1 MSSADLD
8 ALSGDISAKLARS
21 VHDLVSAE
29 GWVQSE
35 AAMKEASTVATNRL
49 HRGLRWAMLY
59 QDNTKWVNKPD
70 DEFGN
75 VATWAQREL
84 GKEIDNVQLT
94 LVFWGVTLK
103 ASAMFLKCLQAIGV
117 KADVASVVSGMC
129 SSILRDSLI
138 ESRLAGNMHMNADS
152 QNPFAVLLRTTHPKH
167 VFTEQPKPFVTPVT
181 LSGLGGD
188 LASLN
193 NVYTYDSMIAGRP
206 CYKELKAVEDA
217 AAVLHYIYWWPE
229 FTRWYVGPTP
239 GSSNILVYVDGVAGG
254 DGVPDQR
261 NGLWT
266 AWNGADWLKMKD
278 VNCISLN
285 TKIFKAAP
293 KPSAIEMDTST

>member
-1 MSSADLD
+1 MIIAIAFVCRGAGDTIERHILFFIIITRLLSLTHSLTYIHTYAR
-8 ALSGDISAKLARS
+8 ALSLTHTRTRTRTLTNTNTHSLPYFPFHACFFLSFSGDGGLN
-21 VHDLVSAE
+21 
-29 GWVQSE
+29 QS
-35 AAMKEASTVATNRL
+35 
-49 HRGLRWAMLY
+49 
-59 QDNTKWVNKPD
+59 
-70 DEFGN
+70 
-75 VATWAQREL
+75 
-84 GKEIDNVQLT
+84 
-94 LVFWGVTLK
+94 
-103 ASAMFLKCLQAIGV
+103 
-117 KADVASVVSGMC
+117 DVASVVSGMC